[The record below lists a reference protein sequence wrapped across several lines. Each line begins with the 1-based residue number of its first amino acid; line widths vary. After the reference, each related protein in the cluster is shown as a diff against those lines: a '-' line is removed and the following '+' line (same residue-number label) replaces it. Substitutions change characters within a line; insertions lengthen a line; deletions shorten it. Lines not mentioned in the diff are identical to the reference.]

1 MFHPL
6 DHASRIQAQSFRFLP
21 TRLISRSWGR
31 FTRTAASRRLITG
44 FAKAFRVDLAESE
57 RPPADY
63 PTLNAFFT
71 RRLKPG
77 ARPIDPNPAHLVSP
91 VDGRVS
97 AWGQCAQDRLLQ
109 IKGIEYTLFGLLR
122 DGPMARKFENGS
134 YATLYLSP
142 RDYHRVHAPADLEVT
157 GLGYMPGTLL
167 PVNPPSVRWI
177 ERLYTQ
183 NERLMIYANSAAGA
197 MVLVMVGAHCVG
209 SISLAFHD
217 FVTNRPG
224 VGPQRLN
231 FNRPIRVEK
240 GAELG
245 MFEMGS
251 TVVMAFEKDHLELQ
265 LPDPGQP
272 IRLGQRMGLLAGNPV
287 ANKEGAP

>member
-1 MFHPL
+1 MLNPI
-6 DHASRIQAQSFRFLP
+6 DIASRLQARSFRFLP
-21 TRLISRSWGR
+21 TRLISRTWGQ
-31 FTRTAASRRLITG
+31 FTRTAASRHLVTP
-44 FAKAFRVDLAESE
+44 FARAFKIDLAEAE
-57 RPPADY
+57 RQVGDY
-63 PTLNAFFT
+63 ATLNAFFT

-77 ARPIDPNPAHLVSP
+77 ARPIHSDPSQLVSP

-97 AWGQCAQDRLLQ
+97 AWGRCDQDRLLQ

-122 DGPMARKFENGS
+122 DGPMARRFEDGL
-134 YATLYLSP
+134 YATFYLSP
-142 RDYHRVHAPADLEVT
+142 QDYHRVHSPLDLEVT

-167 PVNPPSVRWI
+167 PVNQPSVRWI

-183 NERLMIYANSAAGA
+183 NERLMIYAQSAAG
-197 MVLVMVGAHCVG
+197 VLSLVMVGAHCVG

-224 VGPQRLN
+224 IGPERIN
-231 FNRPIRVEK
+231 FARPVRVEK

-251 TVVMAFEKDHLELQ
+251 TVVMLFERDRLDLR
-265 LPDPGQP
+265 LPEVGMSVRLGQP
-272 IRLGQRMGLLAGNPV
+272 IGRLPEPGRPDR
-287 ANKEGAP
+287 EGTS